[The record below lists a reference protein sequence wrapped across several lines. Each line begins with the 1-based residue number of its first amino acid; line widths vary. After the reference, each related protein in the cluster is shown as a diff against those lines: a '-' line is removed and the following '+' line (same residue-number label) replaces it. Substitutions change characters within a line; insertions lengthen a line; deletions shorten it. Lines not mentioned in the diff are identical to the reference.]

1 MRNRWLRMLVV
12 LATLTGAGAAAAFDV
27 QKIASET
34 QRSVLDGN
42 DVSLVW
48 WIPTEFWKAALDNQ
62 HVDSVAAR
70 PVLASLDQYLVF
82 AIIRASSGNGG
93 QLVAARTRDEI
104 VVSSKL
110 VVDGHA
116 IDAVPVDALSPIA
129 AALFEKFR
137 PVMAQMLGSFGGSMV
152 LVAYPAKVG
161 EQTLVEATRPGQFS
175 YTLYD
180 QTFHW
185 RLPLG
190 SLLPPRVDTKT
201 GEEFPGN
208 YLFSPYTGEPLV
220 LK

>member
-1 MRNRWLRMLVV
+1 MRNRWLPNLVMAAA
-12 LATLTGAGAAAAFDV
+12 LSCAGAAAAFDV

-34 QRSVLDGN
+34 QRSVLDGS
-42 DVSLVW
+42 DVSMVW
-48 WIPTEFWKAALDNQ
+48 WIPTEFWKAAMDSQ
-62 HVDSVAAR
+62 HVDSAAAR

-82 AIIRASSGNGG
+82 AIIRASVGNGG
-93 QLVAARTRDEI
+93 QLVAARTREEI
-104 VVSSKL
+104 VVSSRL

-116 IDAVPVDALSPIA
+116 IDPVPVDALSPIA

-161 EQTLVEATRPGQFS
+161 GQTLVDATRPGQFS

-180 QTFHW
+180 QTFRW

-190 SLLPPRVDTKT
+190 SLMPPRVDAKT

-208 YLFSPYTGEPLV
+208 FLFSPYTGEPLV